1 MPALWRGL
9 VLLQRLRRHLSTG
22 PDKLQFDHRLLA
34 TLTLIVALITA
45 ISGLRRGVAPAAMAL
60 LACAALLQ
68 YALGVVVL
76 LHVVPIPE
84 AVAHQG
90 MAMLLLT
97 AALIA
102 LHPQRR
108 P

>member
-1 MPALWRGL
+1 MPTLIT
-9 VLLQRLRRHLSTG
+9 RLGS
-22 PDKLQFDHRLLA
+22 LLA
-34 TLTLIVALITA
+34 F
-45 ISGLRRGVAPAAMAL
+45 
-60 LACAALLQ
+60 AALMQ

-90 MAMLLLT
+90 MAVLLLT